1 MLWSIT
7 ICSTEYLILVLSL
20 ISLDTSY
27 QFWDSI
33 WVYKKSNIVIVRGLS
48 SVTKICTLL
57 SHYLMPIKP
66 KIARP
71 SIAIIEASVKMNC
84 NILLNSTSIKGTIT
98 IQQYI
103 IKLTNHF
110 PLQSLALHAIGQVN
124 LTWPRLF
131 TCCWCDVIL
140 REHAYWC
147 NAADL

>member
-66 KIARP
+66 R
-71 SIAIIEASVKMNC
+71 IAIIEASVKMNC
-84 NILLNSTSIKGTIT
+84 NILLNSTSIKGTNNTTVYHKIDQPLSIT
-98 IQQYI
+98 VISSPC
-103 IKLTNHF
+103 HF
-110 PLQSLALHAIGQVN
+110 SVN

-147 NAADL
+147 NAPDL